1 MRTFRIAATALAC
14 TVAAAILGGCG
25 STLAGT
31 AQPGEIDI
39 RRLDVGNYPTEPP
52 NAHDDDYRPL
62 FIEMGKVAAMRLAD
76 HIASAYDIDPR
87 MKYSWTPSSISKGA
101 LPGELGR
108 PEVLE
113 PIAER
118 HRMMYGFHTNGSDQ
132 DVSLLAS
139 GWPTKPRPNSTT
151 VGTIVMQF
159 PDPDRARQAAAE
171 FFDADFGGYRDQN
184 EPVTLP
190 RQPQARAHWRPGSP
204 FLRAILAHG
213 SYVVAFLVSANA
225 PDRDALVGLAEKAFD
240 VQLPMLDQLP
250 ALTEEEM
257 LRLPWDPDHL
267 LSRTLNPAKV
277 QSPSYDDSNALLGL
291 RGIMQYAEDRDYA
304 KQRFTAMGAEK
315 FAVSGGT
322 LVIRAPNAEQA
333 RRVVAERITP
343 TVVAGPAEP
352 PQQVPDS
359 ACVENRSGLFDDRR
373 FTCVVAYKEY
383 VGFVAAN
390 QLLDAQQRAAAQY
403 SIFANSR

>member
-1 MRTFRIAATALAC
+1 MTIFRTAAAAFAC
-14 TVAAAILGGCG
+14 TVAAAILTGCG

-52 NAHDDDYRPL
+52 NAHDDDYQPL
-62 FIEMGKVAAMRLAD
+62 FIDMGKVAAMRLAD
-76 HIASAYDIDPR
+76 HVASAYDIDPR
-87 MKYSWTPSSISKGA
+87 MKYGWTPSSISRGT

-108 PEVLE
+108 PDALK

-118 HRMMYGFHTNGSDQ
+118 HRMMFGFHTNGSDQ
-132 DVSLLAS
+132 DVSLFAS

-151 VGTIVMQF
+151 VGTVVMQF
-159 PDPDRARQAAAE
+159 PDPDRARQAATE
-171 FFDADFGGYRDQN
+171 FFDADFGDYRDQN

-204 FLRAILAHG
+204 FLRAILPHG

-225 PDRDALVGLAEKAFD
+225 PDRDALVALAEKAYD
-240 VQLPMLDQLP
+240 VQLPLLDQLP
-250 ALTEEEM
+250 PLTEEEM

-277 QSPSYDDSNALLGL
+277 QSPSYDDSNALFGL

-304 KQRFTAMGAEK
+304 KQRFTAMGAEQ
-315 FAVSGGT
+315 FAVSGDT
-322 LVIRAPNAEQA
+322 LVIRTANPETA
-333 RRVVAERITP
+333 RRVAAERITP

-352 PQQVPDS
+352 PQHVPDS
-359 ACVENRSGLFDDRR
+359 ACVENRSGLFADRR
-373 FTCVVAYKEY
+373 FTCVVAYKQY

-403 SIFANSR
+403 SVFANSR

>member
-1 MRTFRIAATALAC
+1 MKKFRTAVAVLAC
-14 TVAAAILGGCG
+14 TVTAAILTGCG
-25 STLAGT
+25 STMTGT

-39 RRLDVGNYPTEPP
+39 RNLDTGNYPTEPP
-52 NAHDDDYRPL
+52 NAHDDDYQPL
-62 FIEMGKVAAMRLAD
+62 FIDMNKVAAMRLAD
-76 HIASAYDIDPR
+76 HVASAYDIDPR
-87 MKYSWTPSSISKGA
+87 MKYSWTPSSISKGT
-101 LPGELGR
+101 LPGELGNPADLR
-108 PEVLE
+108 

-118 HRMMYGFHTNGSDQ
+118 NRMMFGFHTNGSDQ
-132 DVSLLAS
+132 DISLIAS

-159 PDPDRARQAAAE
+159 PDPERARQAATE
-171 FFDADFGGYRDQN
+171 FYDADFGAYREQN

-204 FLRAILAHG
+204 FLRTMLAHG
-213 SYVVAFLVSANA
+213 SYVVAFLLSANA
-225 PDRDALVGLAEKAFD
+225 PDRAALVALAEKAYD
-240 VQLPMLDQLP
+240 VQLPLLDQLP
-250 ALTEEEM
+250 PLTEEEM

-267 LSRTLNPAKV
+267 LSRTLNPSKV
-277 QSPSYDDSNALLGL
+277 QSPSYDDSNALFGL
-291 RGIMQYAEDRDYA
+291 RGIMQYTGDLDYA

-315 FAVSGGT
+315 FAANGDT
-322 LVIRAPNAEQA
+322 LVIRTADAETA
-333 RRVVAERITP
+333 RRVVTERITP
-343 TVVAGPAEP
+343 TVVARPVDP
-352 PQQVPDS
+352 PPHLPDS

-403 SIFANSR
+403 SVFANSR

>member
-1 MRTFRIAATALAC
+1 MTTFRAAAAALAC
-14 TVAAAILGGCG
+14 TLTAAILAGCG
-25 STLAGT
+25 STTPGV

-39 RRLDVGNYPTEPP
+39 RRLDTGNYPTEPP
-52 NAHDDDYRPL
+52 NAHDDDYQPL
-62 FIEMGKVAAMRLAD
+62 FIDMGKVAAMRLAD
-76 HIASAYDIDPR
+76 HVASAYDIDPR
-87 MKYSWTPSSISKGA
+87 MKYSWTPASVSKGV

-108 PEVLE
+108 PEDMR

-118 HRMMYGFHTNGSDQ
+118 NRLMYGFHTNGSDQ
-132 DVSLLAS
+132 NVSLFAS

-151 VGTIVMQF
+151 VATTVMQF
-159 PDPDRARQAAAE
+159 PDPERARQAATE
-171 FFDADFGGYRDQN
+171 FHDADLGAYRDQN

-190 RQPQARAHWRPGSP
+190 RQPGARAHWRPGSP
-204 FLRAILAHG
+204 FLRAVLAHG
-213 SYVVAFLVSANA
+213 SYVVSFLVSANA
-225 PDRDALVGLAEKAFD
+225 PDRNALIALAEKAYD
-240 VQLPMLDQLP
+240 VQLPLLDQLP
-250 ALTEEEM
+250 PLTEEEM

-277 QSPSYDDSNALLGL
+277 QSPSYDDSHALFGL
-291 RGIMQYAEDRDYA
+291 RGIIQYAEDRDYA

-322 LVIRAPNAEQA
+322 LVIRTASREAA
-333 RRVVAERITP
+333 RRVATERITP
-343 TVVAGPAEP
+343 TVVAGPADP
-352 PQQVPDS
+352 PPHLPDS

>member
-1 MRTFRIAATALAC
+1 MTTFRTATAALAC
-14 TVAAAILGGCG
+14 TLAAAILTGCG
-25 STLAGT
+25 STMPGT
-31 AQPGEIDI
+31 AHPGEIDL
-39 RRLDVGNYPTEPP
+39 RRLDTGNYPTEPP
-52 NAHDDDYRPL
+52 NAHDDDYQPL
-62 FIEMGKVAAMRLAD
+62 FIDMGKVAAMRLAD
-76 HIASAYDIDPR
+76 HVASAYDIDPR
-87 MKYSWTPSSISKGA
+87 MKYSWTPASVSKGV

-108 PEVLE
+108 PEDMK

-118 HRMMYGFHTNGSDQ
+118 NRMMYGFHTNGSDQ
-132 DVSLLAS
+132 NISLFAS

-151 VGTIVMQF
+151 VATTVMQF
-159 PDPDRARQAAAE
+159 PDPERARQAATE
-171 FFDADFGGYRDQN
+171 FHDADLGAYRDQN
-184 EPVTLP
+184 EPVELP

-204 FLRAILAHG
+204 FLRAVRAHG

-225 PDRDALVGLAEKAFD
+225 PDRNALIALAEKAYD

-267 LSRTLNPAKV
+267 LSRTLNPAEV
-277 QSPSYDDSNALLGL
+277 QSPSYDDSHALLGL
-291 RGIMQYAEDRDYA
+291 RGIIQYAEDRDYA

-322 LVIRAPNAEQA
+322 LVIRTASPEAA
-333 RRVVAERITP
+333 RRVAAERITP
-343 TVVAGPAEP
+343 TVVAATVDP
-352 PQQVPDS
+352 PQHLPDS

>member
-1 MRTFRIAATALAC
+1 MRTFRTAATALAC
-14 TVAAAILGGCG
+14 TVAAAILAGCG

-52 NAHDDDYRPL
+52 NAHDDDYQPL
-62 FIEMGKVAAMRLAD
+62 FIDMGKVAAMRLAD
-76 HIASAYDIDPR
+76 HVASAYDIDPR
-87 MKYSWTPSSISKGA
+87 MKYSWTPSSISKGT

-118 HRMMYGFHTNGSDQ
+118 HRMMFGFHTNGSDQ

-184 EPVTLP
+184 EPVPLP

-225 PDRDALVGLAEKAFD
+225 PDRDALVALAEKAFD
-240 VQLPMLDQLP
+240 VQLPLLDQLP
-250 ALTEEEM
+250 PLTEEEM

-291 RGIMQYAEDRDYA
+291 RGIMQYAEDREYA

-322 LVIRAPNAEQA
+322 LVIRTANAEKA

-352 PQQVPDS
+352 PQHVPDS

>member
-1 MRTFRIAATALAC
+1 MTKFRTAVAALAC
-14 TVAAAILGGCG
+14 TVAAAILTGCG
-25 STLAGT
+25 STMAGT

-39 RRLDVGNYPTEPP
+39 RNLDTGNYPTEPP
-52 NAHDDDYRPL
+52 NAHDDDYQPL
-62 FIEMGKVAAMRLAD
+62 FIDMNKVAAMRLAD
-76 HIASAYDIDPR
+76 HVASAYDIDPR
-87 MKYSWTPSSISKGA
+87 MKYSWTPSSISKGT
-101 LPGELGR
+101 LPGELGN
-108 PEVLE
+108 PVDLK

-118 HRMMYGFHTNGSDQ
+118 NRMMFGFHTNGSDQ
-132 DVSLLAS
+132 NISLIAS

-151 VGTIVMQF
+151 VATIVMQF
-159 PDPDRARQAAAE
+159 PDPERARQAATE
-171 FFDADFGGYRDQN
+171 FYDADFGAYREQN

-204 FLRAILAHG
+204 FLRTMLAHG
-213 SYVVAFLVSANA
+213 SYVVAFLLSANA
-225 PDRDALVGLAEKAFD
+225 PDRAALVALAEKAYD
-240 VQLPMLDQLP
+240 VQLPLLDQLP

-267 LSRTLNPAKV
+267 LSRTLNPAEV
-277 QSPSYDDSNALLGL
+277 QSPSYDDSNALFGL
-291 RGIMQYAEDRDYA
+291 RGIMHYTEDLDYA

-315 FAVSGGT
+315 FAANGDT
-322 LVIRAPNAEQA
+322 LVIRTADAETA
-333 RRVVAERITP
+333 RRVVTERITP
-343 TVVAGPAEP
+343 TVVARPADP
-352 PQQVPDS
+352 PQRLPDS

-403 SIFANSR
+403 SVFANSR

>member
-1 MRTFRIAATALAC
+1 MRRIHTAAVALAC
-14 TVAAAILGGCG
+14 AVAATIVTGCG

-31 AQPGEIDI
+31 ARPGEIDI
-39 RRLDVGNYPTEPP
+39 RGLDTGNYPTEPP
-52 NAHDDDYRPL
+52 NAHDDDYQPL
-62 FIEMGKVAAMRLAD
+62 FIDMDKIAAMRLAD
-76 HIASAYDIDPR
+76 HVASAYDIDPR
-87 MKYSWTPSSISKGA
+87 MKYSWTPSSISKGT

-108 PEVLE
+108 QEDMR

-118 HRMMYGFHTNGSDQ
+118 NRMMFGFHTNGSDQ
-132 DVSLLAS
+132 NVSLIAS

-159 PDPDRARQAAAE
+159 PDPERARQAATE
-171 FFDADFGGYRDQN
+171 FYDADLGAYREQN

-204 FLRAILAHG
+204 FLRTILAHG

-225 PDRDALVGLAEKAFD
+225 PDRNALVALAEKAYD
-240 VQLPMLDQLP
+240 VQLPLLDHLP

-267 LSRTLNPAKV
+267 LSRTLNPAGV
-277 QSPSYDDSNALLGL
+277 HSPSYDDSHALLGL
-291 RGIMQYAEDRDYA
+291 RGIMHYAEDRDYA
-304 KQRFTAMGAEK
+304 KQRFTAMGADR
-315 FAVSGGT
+315 FAVSGDT
-322 LVIRAPNAEQA
+322 VVIRTPNPEAA
-333 RRVVAERITP
+333 RRIVAERITP
-343 TVVAGPAEP
+343 TVIAGPADP
-352 PQQVPDS
+352 PQHLPDS
-359 ACVENRSGLFDDRR
+359 VCVENRATLFDDRR

-403 SIFANSR
+403 SVFANSR

>member
-14 TVAAAILGGCG
+14 AAAAAILGGCG

-52 NAHDDDYRPL
+52 NAHDDDYQPL
-62 FIEMGKVAAMRLAD
+62 FIDMGKVAAMRLAD
-76 HIASAYDIDPR
+76 HVASAYDIDPR

-250 ALTEEEM
+250 PLTEEEM

-322 LVIRAPNAEQA
+322 LVIRAANAEQA

-352 PQQVPDS
+352 PQHVPDS